1 MHTSCR
7 AGVGL
12 FPWTVPSARCCHS
25 PGVNP
30 TTEETDFS
38 VTHHGRMGA
47 GKGVWKM
54 AVMLS
59 LYIFLF
65 FFYYGNVSRNTG
77 NKCVVSK
84 EARPAPQAHYLEVR
98 GTARGRRNERSLGQ
112 FFPAL
117 LVRFCPPVN
126 RARSSALP
134 EEGPDSWV
142 ASTRHSLPSQHVARR
157 VGRIFAAEEKVQRF
171 GNGRRFLPTSVPPR
185 FVFEG
190 RPRFIKPEL
199 GSE

>member
-1 MHTSCR
+1 MDGAQCEVLPQPRSQPNDR
-7 AGVGL
+7 GNRL
-12 FPWTVPSARCCHS
+12 FGDTPWKK
-25 PGVNP
+25 G
-30 TTEETDFS
+30 
-38 VTHHGRMGA
+38 GRERSLENGSDA
-47 GKGVWKM
+47 
-54 AVMLS
+54 LS
-59 LYIFLF
+59 IYIFVFL

-77 NKCVVSK
+77 NKCAVSK

-98 GTARGRRNERSLGQ
+98 GTARGRRNERLLGQ
-112 FFPAL
+112 FFPTL

-126 RARSSALP
+126 RAQARSSTLP
-134 EEGPDSWV
+134 EEGPDSFWV